1 MNLKKGKHTQVS
13 NNVPL
18 KKTKTKQKQTINK
31 TSTINVAM
39 EDTHSPIKYVINL
52 FSNVCSKAQELPID
66 AMESGL

>member
-18 KKTKTKQKQTINK
+18 KKTKTKKTINK

-66 AMESGL
+66 AMQSGL

>member
-13 NNVPL
+13 NNVPF
-18 KKTKTKQKQTINK
+18 KKTKKQTINK